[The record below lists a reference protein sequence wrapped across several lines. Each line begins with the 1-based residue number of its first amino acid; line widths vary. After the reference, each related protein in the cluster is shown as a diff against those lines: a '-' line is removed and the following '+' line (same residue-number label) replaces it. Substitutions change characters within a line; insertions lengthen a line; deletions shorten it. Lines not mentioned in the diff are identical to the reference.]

1 MLGGVKSA
9 HREKTMIDDQ
19 ERAAEVLDKAI
30 AKVSRDEF
38 NNLIQNQNLSDA
50 EKVSKVGYALN
61 QLDKLGRGAMPRYD
75 EWVAP
80 FYLSWH
86 QPRQINLSY
95 SMITDIV
102 DKESTGKEILTDTG
116 RLYVFDFG
124 CGALAMQFG
133 VALAIADAL
142 QKNQKIYSAYVVSY
156 DKSKD
161 MKTIGKKVW
170 KQFRSEVSS
179 AAQKDASLSY
189 LEQACELIATDKPFR
204 VPQNNEISWISAI
217 HAAYDANQDKVK
229 KKLDLLTN
237 KIRPNVGFVTS
248 HVMSSD
254 VVDRVSPFR
263 RNNEYKEHKQNT
275 YDIIRGELP
284 ETTEAR
290 LELNRSLQNLS
301 CKFIDAKI
309 INYLNK
315 PVTWEWP
322 SAVIRIH
329 TRR

>member
-1 MLGGVKSA
+1 MN
-9 HREKTMIDDQ
+9 DNQ
-19 ERAAEVLDKAI
+19 ERAAAVLDKAI
-30 AKVSRDEF
+30 AEVFRNEVEHLRQS
-38 NNLIQNQNLSDA
+38 LSDPDKA
-50 EKVSKVGYALN
+50 NKKVDCAIN
-61 QLDKLGRGAMPRYD
+61 ELDKLVGGTMPLYD

-80 FYLSWH
+80 FYLSWY
-86 QPRQINLSY
+86 QPRQINLTY
-95 SMITDIV
+95 SMITDFV
-102 DKESTGKEILTDTG
+102 DKESVGKEILTDTG

-142 QKNQKIYSAYVVSY
+142 QKNQKIHSAYVVSY
-156 DKSKD
+156 DKSKA
-161 MKTIGKKVW
+161 MTKVGKKVW
-170 KQFRSEVSS
+170 KQFRAEVSS

-189 LEQACELIATDKPFR
+189 LEQACELIETDKPFR
-204 VPQNNEISWISAI
+204 MPQNGETCWISAI

-229 KKLDLLTN
+229 KDLDLLTN

-248 HVMSSD
+248 HIMSSD
-254 VVDRVSPFR
+254 VVDGVSPFR
-263 RNNEYKEHKQNT
+263 RNNEYTEHRQTT

-290 LELNRSLQNLS
+290 IELNRYLQNLS

-329 TRR
+329 TRRQS